1 MTKNKIQEHFCQYIY
16 PKLYRTSESFI
27 FVEILIFS
35 DAMSHFTKSEV
46 ARLVLSYLHEFNLG
60 KHQKLYKLQN
70 VGSNRLN
77 VLIGLRGSGWEN
89 ESVFNAYRHR
99 VSFICSFIF
108 FLCFHMSAFYYLD
121 TLWATLWSD
130 GAGGVS
136 TVADVDLDIT
146 LIHYVFTYR
155 ATSGVCADRSC
166 QYCLPSKSCL
176 HPLFCVSVLGRLLIV
191 SLFG

>member
-35 DAMSHFTKSEV
+35 DAMSHFIKSEV

-108 FLCFHMSAFYYLD
+108 FLCFHMSAFYYLN

-136 TVADVDLDIT
+136 TVADVAKIVAVIDLPDT
-146 LIHYVFTYR
+146 LF
-155 ATSGVCADRSC
+155 
-166 QYCLPSKSCL
+166 PN
-176 HPLFCVSVLGRLLIV
+176 VSVAVTVISCFVPAAPVAGAETVRLLIRPAV
-191 SLFG
+191 PWT